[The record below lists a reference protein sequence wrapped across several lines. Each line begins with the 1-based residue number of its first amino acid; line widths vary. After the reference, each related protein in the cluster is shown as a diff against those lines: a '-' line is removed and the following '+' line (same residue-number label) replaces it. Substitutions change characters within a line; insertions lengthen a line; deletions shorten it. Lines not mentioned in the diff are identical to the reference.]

1 MFFQLIVLT
10 SGNELLLLALT
21 LIKLREIPTMSFPM
35 TNPMSY
41 VSFVLA
47 SYVQWL
53 DSFQKTYFPSDI
65 ETPFDWLKPVPVKDK

>member
-1 MFFQLIVLT
+1 
-10 SGNELLLLALT
+10 
-21 LIKLREIPTMSFPM
+21 MSFPM

-41 VSFVLA
+41 VSFALA